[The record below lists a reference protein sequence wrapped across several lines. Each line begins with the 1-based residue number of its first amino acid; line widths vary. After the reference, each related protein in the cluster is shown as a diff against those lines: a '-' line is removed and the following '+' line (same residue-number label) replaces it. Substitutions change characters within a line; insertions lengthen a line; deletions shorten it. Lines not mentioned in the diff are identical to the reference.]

1 MKKQCIIIGLGIYG
15 MSVAKKLS
23 DEGIEVLA
31 IDKDMKIVEKASSFV
46 TKAICMDIT
55 SIDTFEGIPVGDFDI
70 GIVGIGEDISL
81 SIMACLALKEAGVGY
96 IIAKAGNKLHKQ
108 ILKKLDVDEIVLP
121 EEYLGIMTAKNILEN
136 KEIRKNLIKIKHIKS
151 SNITFILLDFNGY
164 IIFFKS
170 LDSINNKVLYYMS
183 RKIYLINNTILIYI
197 FIRTLK
203 IK

>member
-23 DEGIEVLA
+23 EEGIEVLA
-31 IDKDMKIVEKASSFV
+31 IDKDMKIVEKASNFA
-46 TKAICMDIT
+46 TKAVCMDIS
-55 SIDTFEGIPVGDFDI
+55 SIDAFENIPIGDFDI

-121 EEYLGIMTAKNILEN
+121 EEYLGIMTAKNIIEN
-136 KEIRKNLIKIKHIKS
+136 EELRKNIIKI
-151 SNITFILLDFNGY
+151 NFA
-164 IIFFKS
+164 
-170 LDSINNKVLYYMS
+170 
-183 RKIYLINNTILIYI
+183 
-197 FIRTLK
+197 
-203 IK
+203 